1 MCFSE
6 RKSAATFCAW
16 ICEQV
21 SFVFHLDGIDL
32 QAAYDEQQRT
42 HDLTFLNL
50 AFPSKFFACKR
61 AKCFHKFVIQVL
73 PVLTPTAVTAVHNT
87 TLHHTVLAQSAKSVF
102 LMYCKLK

>member
-1 MCFSE
+1 MCFLE
-6 RKSAATFCAW
+6 RKSTAMFCAW

-32 QAAYDEQQRT
+32 QAVYDEKQRT

-73 PVLTPTAVTAVHNT
+73 PVLTLRSTILHYT
-87 TLHHTVLAQSAKSVF
+87 TLCWLNLLSLCF
-102 LMYCKLK
+102 